1 MTIVTQENDLINYA
15 TIKRISVYAGDVDD
29 EEGGKVAQ
37 VYSILAFD
45 FDSAFSD
52 DEDNPED
59 GLQIGVFANE
69 SECTLVMNDLI
80 KSIADGKSIFRIPQ
94 PSFDTV

>member
-15 TIKRISVYAGDVDD
+15 AIKRISVYAGDVDD

-59 GLQIGVFANE
+59 GLQIGVFAN
-69 SECTLVMNDLI
+69 DLI